1 MSPTATNLRRLPRF
15 ACRPLAGLALAA
27 ACFATFLPRAAAYG
41 PAGHQTVGA
50 VADRLIVGTPAGA
63 RVQALLGG
71 DSLEAA
77 AASVKESAAPRYHY
91 TGIPVH
97 ERGYGDGLKGTRPD
111 DVVHMIRRCITVLQ
125 GGNDPQFGQRD
136 ALRMLAHLIGDL
148 HQPLNVG
155 AAYLTESSQLSRG
168 AGQMEGTN
176 RGIHIRFQGSSLHDY
191 WENKTVEMAMTQAGA
206 ASPRA
211 FAQNLTASVPPGLNT
226 GEILG
231 PASRIWATEMLPA
244 AREAYV
250 RLRFGRP
257 IAVAQHFEWEAKAT
271 IVNATYD
278 IWAAQITRRNLALGG
293 YRLAAVLKR
302 IWPGEVSEA
311 RRAAAAKRALSA
323 AL

>member
-1 MSPTATNLRRLPRF
+1 M
-15 ACRPLAGLALAA
+15 
-27 ACFATFLPRAAAYG
+27 AYG

-50 VADRLIVGTPAGA
+50 VADRLIAGTPAAA

-71 DSLEAA
+71 DSLEDAA
-77 AASVKESAAPRYHY
+77 AGVKEGAAPRYHY
-91 TGIPVH
+91 TEIPIN
-97 ERGYGDGLKGTRPD
+97 ERGYRDGLKGTRPD
-111 DVVHMIRRCITVLQ
+111 DVVRMIRRCITVLQ
-125 GGNDPQFGQRD
+125 GGNDPQFGQRE

-155 AAYLTESSQLSRG
+155 SAFLSESSQLSRG
-168 AGQMEGTN
+168 TGQMEGTN
-176 RGIHIRFQGSSLHDY
+176 RGIYIRFQGNRLHDY
-191 WENKTVEMAMTQAGA
+191 WETKTVEMAMAQAGA
-206 ASPRA
+206 ATPRA

-231 PASRIWATEMLPA
+231 PASRVWANEMLPV

-257 IAVAQHFEWEAKAT
+257 IAVGQHLEWEAKAT

-278 IWAAQITRRNLALGG
+278 IWATQITRRNLALGG

-311 RRAAAAKRALSA
+311 RRAAMAKRASTA

>member
-1 MSPTATNLRRLPRF
+1 MIQIVTNVRRLKRF
-15 ACRPLAGLALAA
+15 ARRPLGGLALAA
-27 ACFATFLPRAAAYG
+27 ACFASFSPRADAYG
-41 PAGHQTVGA
+41 PDGHKTVGA

-71 DSLEAA
+71 QSLESAA
-77 AASVKESAAPRYHY
+77 GSVKESTAPRYHY
-91 TGIPVH
+91 TAIPVH
-97 ERGYGDGLKGTRPD
+97 EHGYGDGAKGTRPD
-111 DVVHMIRRCITVLQ
+111 DVVHMIRRCISVLK
-125 GGNDPQFGQRD
+125 GGNDPQFGQRE
-136 ALRMLAHLIGDL
+136 ALRLLAHLIGDL

-168 AGQMEGTN
+168 TGQMEGTN
-176 RGIHIRFQGSSLHDY
+176 RGIDIRFQGSTLHDF

-211 FAQNLTASVPPGLNT
+211 FAESLTGAVPPGVNT

-231 PASRIWATEMLPA
+231 PASRIWANEMLPV

-257 IAVAQHFEWEAKAT
+257 IPLGQHFEWEAKAT

-278 IWAAQITRRNLALGG
+278 LWATQMTRRHLALGG

-302 IWPGEVSEA
+302 IWPGEVNEA
-311 RRAAAAKRALSA
+311 RRTAAAKRASSSI
-323 AL
+323 